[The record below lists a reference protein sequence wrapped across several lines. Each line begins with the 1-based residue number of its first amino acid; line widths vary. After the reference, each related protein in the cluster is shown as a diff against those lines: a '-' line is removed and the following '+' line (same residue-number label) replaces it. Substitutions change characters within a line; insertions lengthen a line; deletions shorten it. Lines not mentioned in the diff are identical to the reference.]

1 MGLFLP
7 SVRIVLLLLQI
18 RCSASLRLNSLRQHR
33 TIDQTKKEWYNR
45 DMERQMT
52 LAEINDE
59 LGAARTNKKE
69 FLDKLESVI
78 PWDNFIKII
87 QPSYYK
93 GELGNKPYPL
103 ELMLRIFILQNVY
116 NLADMAVMN
125 EVIDSRAFSN
135 FCGVNSP
142 DEVPNGDTI
151 GRFRN
156 ILTRNGLQEK
166 IFAEVV
172 KILVGKGLI
181 LKKGTIVDSTFIESP
196 SSTKN
201 REKKRDPE
209 AHSSKKGGVWH
220 FGYKAHIGVDEE
232 TGLVHTV
239 KATPANEHDVTVM
252 NELLHGEEER
262 VYGDSG
268 YIGAK
273 KRKDAIKKNKDGKNI
288 KYIINR
294 RPSSIKKLSPSGQ
307 YAAKK
312 REHQKSSVRCKV
324 EHVFAVMK
332 NIFRYRKT
340 RYRGLRK
347 QTAKLNIM
355 FALANLYLADR
366 HSLTA

>member
-1 MGLFLP
+1 M
-7 SVRIVLLLLQI
+7 
-18 RCSASLRLNSLRQHR
+18 
-33 TIDQTKKEWYNR
+33 
-45 DMERQMT
+45 M

-59 LGAARTNKKE
+59 LSAARTNKKE
-69 FLDKLESVI
+69 FLNKLEAII
-78 PWDNFIKII
+78 PWEEFIRII

-93 GELGNKPYPL
+93 GEVGNKPYPL

-125 EVIDSRAFSN
+125 EVIDSRAFSD

-156 ILTRNGLQEK
+156 ILTENGLQEK
-166 IFAEVV
+166 IFARVV
-172 KILVGKGLI
+172 EILTERKLI

-201 REKKRDPE
+201 KEKKRDPE
-209 AHSSKKGGVWH
+209 ARSGKKGNTWH

-232 TGLVHTV
+232 KGLVHTI

-252 NELLHGEEER
+252 SELLHGKEER
-262 VYGDSG
+262 AYGDSG

-273 KRKDAIKKNKDGKNI
+273 KRPEAIKKNKDGKNI

-294 RPSSIKKLSPSGQ
+294 RPSSIKKLSRSGQ

-312 REHQKSSVRCKV
+312 RERQKSSVRCKV
-324 EHVFAVMK
+324 EHVFSVVK

-366 HSLTA
+366 FSPSV